1 MKMTAENPKQ
11 KCTLG
16 AEMGPSL
23 YNQIFDHFYFWG
35 KNTKIYGINLK
46 PLKPFKTRPNFFIF
60 PKYSFA
66 NVNKQRPNYA
76 FTAYCYNMM
85 HGFE

>member
-23 YNQIFDHFYFWG
+23 YNQIFNHFYFWG
-35 KNTKIYGINLK
+35 KNTKIYGKYKKVSEFSKKSSLVKLLSGCHLK
-46 PLKPFKTRPNFFIF
+46 LT
-60 PKYSFA
+60 
-66 NVNKQRPNYA
+66 
-76 FTAYCYNMM
+76 
-85 HGFE
+85 